1 MSCKL
6 TMDTAFQD
14 IEILKI
20 ALEKCN
26 IKFIEKNN
34 KIIIPAW
41 HYYGDSFFE
50 KSISHQNKLYL
61 IYDEDIDIDITREL
75 NNIEQEYSK
84 LIEYYANI
92 TRYRDMHEENL
103 KNKALKQKQEQEQIA
118 KKIIEEAK
126 LNNYQYSQTLNE
138 DGSINIVLVRH
149 I

>member
-6 TMDTAFQD
+6 TMNTTFQD

-20 ALEKCN
+20 ALDKCN
-26 IKFIEKNN
+26 IKFVEKND

-41 HYYGDSFFE
+41 HYYGDAFF
-50 KSISHQNKLYL
+50 KNSSIHQNKLYL
-61 IYDEDIDIDITREL
+61 IYDADININITREL
-75 NNIEQEYSK
+75 NNIEKEYSK
-84 LIEYYANI
+84 LVEYYANI
-92 TRYRDMHEENL
+92 TKYRDMHEENL
-103 KNKALKQKQEQEQIA
+103 RNKALKQKQEQEQIA